1 MKKYEFEGAKLEQR
15 GYRVFPEE
23 LENDPCVCF
32 HGTSEEKSELIRN
45 EGFKIPASL
54 PSAPPHSLTSVNFAK
69 RSGLALR
76 YACEARADTTKKGCI
91 LVVRFASFDGVVCNP
106 DIVEVHRQDRM
117 PEIIGCCSIP
127 ADYRF
132 V

>member
-54 PSAPPHSLTSVNFAK
+54 PSALPQSLTSVNFEECDQ
-69 RSGLALR
+69 LALR
-76 YACEARADTTKKGCI
+76 YACEPRDDTTKKGCI
-91 LVVRFASFDGVVCNP
+91 VVVRFASFDGVVRNP
-106 DIVEVHRQDRM
+106 DI
-117 PEIIGCCSIP
+117 
-127 ADYRF
+127 
-132 V
+132 